1 MKSLP
6 ERFGHLLVELRRA
19 KKLSQAQLGIDC
31 DLDRTFISLLER
43 GERQPTLSTIFK
55 LAKAL
60 GVSPSSMLKELEK

>member
-1 MKSLP
+1 MKSLV
-6 ERFGHLLVELRRA
+6 ERFGGVLAELRKS

-43 GERQPTLSTIFK
+43 GERQPSLTTIFK

-60 GVSPSSMLKELEK
+60 GVSPSSIIRELEK